1 MLRARAGQS
10 RGGFTSPIISCIM
23 RAMKKTLH
31 LYIFREISAPFLLG
45 LATFTSV
52 LLMGRLLRLADMVVA
67 KGVPLLDILR
77 LVIYLLPFFC
87 LVTIPM
93 AFLLAILLAF
103 SRLSADGE
111 ITAMKAGGA
120 SIYGMMPPVLL
131 FALFAYAATAFI
143 TIKALPWGNTA
154 FRQQVY
160 ELAQSR
166 ADLAL
171 KEKVFIDDFP
181 GMVMYLDRYDD
192 RQRSM
197 TGVLIHDDRN
207 PKEPSTI
214 FAARGKIAAD
224 EGGRLLRLNLSDGS
238 IHRSVDTTGYRL
250 VSFQNYDLAVDL
262 SSPGKKVDKDEQDM
276 TFAELRAGIAA
287 QQGTDKQLRDMMLEF
302 HRRFALPFA
311 SFVFALV
318 GVPLGIQNQRS
329 GKAAGFSLSIG
340 IIVLYYIL
348 LSAGKILG
356 QRGIV
361 DAAVA
366 VWAPNIIL
374 ALFGLY
380 LLRSTAAER
389 RMKLFT
395 KGADLVQRIRL
406 KFGRSRA

>member
-1 MLRARAGQS
+1 
-10 RGGFTSPIISCIM
+10 
-23 RAMKKTLH
+23 MKKTLH

-52 LLMGRLLRLADMVVA
+52 LLMGRLLRLAEMVVA
-67 KGVPLLDILR
+67 KGVPFLDILR
-77 LVIYLLPFFC
+77 LVVYLLPFFC

-103 SRLSADGE
+103 GRLSADGE

-120 SIYGMMPPVLL
+120 SIYGMLPPVLIFSL
-131 FALFAYAATAFI
+131 LAYLATAFI
-143 TIKALPWGNTA
+143 TIEALPWGNAA
-154 FRQQVY
+154 FRHLVY

-181 GMVMYLDRYDD
+181 GLVIYLDRYDEG
-192 RQRSM
+192 QRSM
-197 TGVLIHDDRN
+197 SGVLIHDDRN

-214 FAARGKIAAD
+214 FAARGTIAAGD
-224 EGGRLLRLNLSDGS
+224 EGKAVRLNLQDGS
-238 IHRSVDTTGYRL
+238 IHRSIGTTGYRL
-250 VSFQNYDLAVDL
+250 VTFNNYDLAVDL
-262 SSPGKKVDKDEQDM
+262 SSPDKKPDKEEEDM

-287 QQGTDKQLRDMMLEF
+287 GQGGEKLMRDMQLEF

-329 GKAAGFSLSIG
+329 GKAAGFALSIG

-348 LSAGKILG
+348 LSTGRILG
-356 QRGIV
+356 QHGIV
-361 DAAVA
+361 NAAIA
-366 VWAPNIIL
+366 VWAPNLLFI
-374 ALFGLY
+374 LFGLY
-380 LLRSTAAER
+380 LLRNTAAER
-389 RMKLFT
+389 RLKIFALTAGLAHKL
-395 KGADLVQRIRL
+395 RL
-406 KFGRSRA
+406 RLRRPRA

>member
-1 MLRARAGQS
+1 MYDVR
-10 RGGFTSPIISCIM
+10 P
-23 RAMKKTLH
+23 MKKTLH

-67 KGVPLLDILR
+67 KGVPLVDILR

-103 SRLSADGE
+103 GRLSSDGE
-111 ITAMKAGGA
+111 ITAMKTGGA
-120 SIYGMMPPVLL
+120 SIYGMLPPVLV
-131 FALFAYAATAFI
+131 FALLAYVATAFI
-143 TIKALPWGNTA
+143 TIKALPWGNTS
-154 FRQQVY
+154 FRHLVA
-160 ELAQSR
+160 ELAQTR

-181 GMVMYLDRYDD
+181 GLVMYLDGYDD
-192 RQRSM
+192 RQRTM

-214 FAARGKIAAD
+214 FASRGTIAAGD
-224 EGGRLLRLNLSDGS
+224 EGKAIRLNLNEGS
-238 IHRSVDTTGYRL
+238 IHRSLGTTGYRL
-250 VSFQNYDLAVDL
+250 VTFRDYDMTVDL
-262 SSPGKKVDKDEQDM
+262 SSPGKKTEKDEQDM
-276 TFAELRAGIAA
+276 TLAELRAGIAA
-287 QQGTDKQLRDMMLEF
+287 GRGEEKQLRDMQLEF

-340 IIVLYYIL
+340 VIILYYIL
-348 LSAGKILG
+348 LSVGKILG
-356 QRGIV
+356 QRGMI
-361 DAAVA
+361 DAAIA
-366 VWAPNIIL
+366 VWAPNLIL
-374 ALFGLY
+374 TLFGLY
-380 LLRSTAAER
+380 LLRKTAAER
-389 RMKLFT
+389 RLGIFAFTAAIAQKLR
-395 KGADLVQRIRL
+395 QRFR
-406 KFGRSRA
+406 RSGP